1 MNKFLINII
10 VLSSILPYSGN
21 KVEKDVIRNIENP
34 ASRKLGRKVVREG
47 HYGEFYKAV
56 SPTSITPEKKKK

>member
-1 MNKFLINII
+1 MGKNSYSYNKKA
-10 VLSSILPYSGN
+10 YSN
-21 KVEKDVIRNIENP
+21 KVEKAVIRNIENP